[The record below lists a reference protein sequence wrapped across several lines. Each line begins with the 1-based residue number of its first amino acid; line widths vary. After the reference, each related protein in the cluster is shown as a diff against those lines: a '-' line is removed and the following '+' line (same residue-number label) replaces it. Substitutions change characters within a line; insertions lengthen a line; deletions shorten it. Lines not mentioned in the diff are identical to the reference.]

1 VKGDTL
7 AKMFNCLGGFW
18 GGQMPAT
25 DIPDSTTI
33 LADMIAI
40 NSENPGGSEVGIAD
54 YCVSLMAAHGVDY
67 EIVAKSP
74 DRPNVLARLE
84 GRGPGKIIYQCH
96 IDTKPAYHAG
106 AEHQDWLRDPF
117 KPVIEN
123 GLMYGLGACD
133 TKGGGAA
140 QLRAV
145 LHLARHWRPEYPTL
159 EWQGVA
165 DEEDGSAFGAEYLAA
180 EGLLAADFAVVAE
193 PTNGVVSTR
202 QLGSVWVDVQI
213 TGEQSHGGMP
223 WLGKDAIGAGLN
235 LIERMKR
242 WVAERPRGC
251 AESHHPAV
259 GVRVL
264 QGGGHAGTVAGLV
277 RIVSDIRVRPDERRE
292 DYIDLWRRAADEIE
306 AETGVSVHIGF
317 ASGGGCEPH
326 SLTDPHLLDMV
337 ARAWTDS
344 VGAPFEP
351 ALFYGGSDARYFAS
365 HGVPA
370 IVFGAGDLARAH
382 APNEFVPIDE
392 VLRCERFLTALPD
405 YFTQRR
411 N

>member
-1 VKGDTL
+1 
-7 AKMFNCLGGFW
+7 
-18 GGQMPAT
+18 MPAT